1 MKVFDLISMNSEQ
14 ADIIGL
20 ARQICEKELLP
31 HVAELDR
38 EGRDPVEDIGV
49 QTPLKYH
56 LTGKYPLETE
66 KPDNS
71 QG

>member
-38 EGRDPVEDIGV
+38 EGRYPVEDIGV
-49 QTPLKYH
+49 TPLICVM
-56 LTGKYPLETE
+56 
-66 KPDNS
+66 NS
-71 QG
+71 YQSKGSLI

>member
-38 EGRDPVEDIGV
+38 EGRYPVEDIGV
-49 QTPLKYH
+49 DPFKV
-56 LTGKYPLETE
+56 PPDREVPFRNRET
-66 KPDNS
+66 
-71 QG
+71 

>member
-38 EGRDPVEDIGV
+38 EGRYPVEDIGA
-49 QTPLKYH
+49 PLKSISINEI
-56 LTGKYPLETE
+56 ETV
-66 KPDNS
+66 
-71 QG
+71 